1 MMRMNK
7 KRPAKAQLQSDG
19 SLFDGRDD
27 QDHYRATSHI
37 SANRSG
43 NDDPFLTESEKA
55 IVIHAASPDGEPNVS
70 FAP

>member
-1 MMRMNK
+1 MNK

-27 QDHYRATSHI
+27 QDHYRDTSHI
-37 SANRSG
+37 SANRSD
-43 NDDPFLTESEKA
+43 NDYLFLTESEKA
-55 IVIHAASPDGEPNVS
+55 IVIRTASPDGEQNVS